1 MASTEARQKLINAL
15 VKLSKVSSGGYF
27 GLSKSGGRRK
37 RCGSGL
43 SGGGLSGGA
52 KKRGRPRKRVGAS
65 LGITNISASGL
76 SGGRKRR
83 VGRPRKASG
92 VSGGR
97 KPARK
102 RATGGASPW
111 VSFVKKWAKDHNI
124 TYGQAM
130 IEAADPY
137 KRRKTRR

>member
-37 RCGSGL
+37 RRGSGL

-52 KKRGRPRKRVGAS
+52 KKRVGRPRKRVGAS

-83 VGRPRKASG
+83 TTTKRKASG
-92 VSGGR
+92 VSGGVR
-97 KPARK
+97 KK
-102 RATGGASPW
+102 RASGGSSW
-111 VSFVKKWAKDHNI
+111 VTFVKKWAKNHNI
-124 TYGQAM
+124 TYGEAM
-130 IEAADPY
+130 IEAAGPY
-137 KRRKTRR
+137 KRRKPRR

>member
-52 KKRGRPRKRVGAS
+52 KRRPRRRGAS
-65 LGITNISASGL
+65 LGITNISAAGL
-76 SGGRKRR
+76 SGGRRR
-83 VGRPRKASG
+83 VGRPRKAAG
-92 VSGGR
+92 AVSAGKR
-97 KPARK
+97 KAPARK